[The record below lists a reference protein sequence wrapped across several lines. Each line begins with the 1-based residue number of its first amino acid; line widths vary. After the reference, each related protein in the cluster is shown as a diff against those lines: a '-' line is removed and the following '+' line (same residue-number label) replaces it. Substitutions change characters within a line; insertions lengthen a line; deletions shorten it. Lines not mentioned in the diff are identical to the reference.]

1 MNKFSLLIFTLFIC
15 YTSVQCQEFSPISNE
30 AAFKKTYSEKSAAI
44 SSLKSDFTQEKTI
57 TLLENKII
65 SDGCF
70 QYKKMNKLR
79 MEYFKPYNYLFIMN
93 DDKVTIKNNQKQ
105 TSVSTKSNKLF
116 KLISQI
122 TVDCVSGDVLDSKD
136 FKTSIF
142 ENKSLYLLKLAPN
155 AKELKNVM
163 NEIKIYVS
171 KTSYTVEKIE
181 MYESSGDFT
190 LLIFKNKQINTTI
203 PDEVFSAN

>member
-1 MNKFSLLIFTLFIC
+1 MNRLCLVLFTLLTSFI
-15 YTSVQCQEFSPISNE
+15 SVQCQEFNPISNE
-30 AAFKKTYSEKSAAI
+30 AVFKKIYSEKSAAI
-44 SSLKSDFTQEKTI
+44 NSLKSDFTQEKTI
-57 TLLENKII
+57 TLLEHKLI
-65 SDGCF
+65 SEGSF

-79 MEYFKPYNYLFIMN
+79 MEYFKPYSYLFIMN
-93 DDKVTIKNNQKQ
+93 NDKVTIRNNQKQ

-122 TVDCVSGDVLDSKD
+122 TVDCVSGNVLESKD
-136 FKTSIF
+136 FQTSIF
-142 ENKSLYLLKLAPN
+142 ENKSLYLLKLTPK

-171 KTSYTVEKIE
+171 KANYTVEKIE

-190 LLIFKNKQINTTI
+190 LLIFKNKQINSTI